1 MQATQVQ
8 EVIVEVA
15 EQAESAVVTELRDL
29 QLALV
34 GGGMGIVAFG

>member
-15 EQAESAVVTELRDL
+15 EQAEPAVVTELRDL
-29 QLALV
+29 QLACV
-34 GGGMGIVAFG
+34 GGGMGIVIFG